1 MSLKKMRA
9 GAVFLLFPLLFAA
22 LSACGGAPRR
32 PEVALEGIRLDRIS
46 FEDQG
51 FLLRL
56 RVRNPNAFDISIE
69 SLRFTLE
76 VEGKTLA
83 SGTLGE
89 AVRMVRMVR
98 IPGGGDAA
106 VEVAARG
113 RLGAFFRLLR
123 DYRKKGGDR
132 KLAYRIHGDAGL
144 AGFGEL
150 PFDRKATLDLTAW
163 SRLGERGSP
172 EKTEGPKRTEENA
185 DGKAR

>member
-1 MSLKKMRA
+1 MRLKKIRSVV
-9 GAVFLLFPLLFAA
+9 VFLLFPLLLATLF
-22 LSACGGAPRR
+22 ACGGAPRR

-56 RVRNPNAFDISIE
+56 RVRNPNAFDISLE

-76 VEGKTLA
+76 VEGKSLA
-83 SGTLGE
+83 SGALGE
-89 AVRMVRMVR
+89 PVR

-123 DYRKKGGDR
+123 DRRKQGGDR

-150 PFDRKATLDLTAW
+150 PFDRKGTLDLAAL
-163 SRLGERGSP
+163 SRWGEKGLP
-172 EKTEGPKRTEENA
+172 EKTKDLKRAEENA